1 MDKAEFFNYLLLEDE
16 GIPNKLF
23 HVFLIGH
30 LSNSLV
36 IIQKLER
43 KEDLNKQELAELKII
58 YDILN
63 NRKLLKN
70 RFNFQ
75 NIERF
80 SQGFDIKHDFLDII
94 EHIITNKEIDIKPEK
109 FALLKDYMLFVYEI
123 IYQKNYVEEIG
134 LNAISIS

>member
-16 GIPNKLF
+16 GIPNRFF

-43 KEDLNKQELAELKII
+43 KEKVNKQELAELKIL
-58 YDILN
+58 YDILK
-63 NRKLLKN
+63 NRRLLQN

-75 NIERF
+75 SIERF
-80 SQGFDIKHDFLDII
+80 SEGFDIKHDFIDII
-94 EHIITNKEIDIKPEK
+94 EHIITNKEIDIKPEQ
-109 FALLKDYMLFVYEI
+109 FASLKDYLLFISDI
-123 IYQKNYVEEIG
+123 IYTIDYVEGEG
-134 LNAISIS
+134 LHAISIS